1 MLLLVIISGLCL
13 KAQTHHFIYEV
24 GTKKDST
31 KNDIS
36 KSYMILDINK
46 EKSFYYSMDYYVLD
60 SIYKKTGNMIFGGR
74 VSDYIIKD
82 LESKN
87 YTTYIFSGF
96 DSYKLKDNPIQKWII
111 KDETKIISGMKAQK
125 AESSWA
131 GRNWTAWFST
141 EIPFPE
147 GPYKFNGL
155 PGLILEVRD
164 SQEYFSF
171 KMIGSK
177 VIDPTLLI
185 EFFVTVDRDTSTV
198 EIPYSKYRQILI
210 AYYNSP
216 MKAARNGKIDY
227 VASPIMVEEG
237 VVISNA
243 KELREYEIAERE
255 RIKQYNNPIERD
267 KIVDYTSIK

>member
-1 MLLLVIISGLCL
+1 
-13 KAQTHHFIYEV
+13 
-24 GTKKDST
+24 
-31 KNDIS
+31 
-36 KSYMILDINK
+36 
-46 EKSFYYSMDYYVLD
+46 
-60 SIYKKTGNMIFGGR
+60 
-74 VSDYIIKD
+74 
-82 LESKN
+82 
-87 YTTYIFSGF
+87 
-96 DSYKLKDNPIQKWII
+96 
-111 KDETKIISGMKAQK
+111 
-125 AESSWA
+125 
-131 GRNWTAWFST
+131 
-141 EIPFPE
+141 
-147 GPYKFNGL
+147 
-155 PGLILEVRD
+155 
-164 SQEYFSF
+164 
-171 KMIGSK
+171 MIGSK

-185 EFFVTVDRDTSTV
+185 DFFVDVDRDTSTV